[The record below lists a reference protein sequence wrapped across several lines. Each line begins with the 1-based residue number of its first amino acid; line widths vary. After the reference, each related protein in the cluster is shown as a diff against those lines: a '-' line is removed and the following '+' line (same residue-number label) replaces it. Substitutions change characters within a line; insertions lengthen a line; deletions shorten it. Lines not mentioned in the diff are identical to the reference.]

1 MDSVICN
8 GSSGAESQVMKKI
21 NSHSSFPGKR
31 RDPVGPPAGPL
42 SRSRLAKIASQFSG
56 LRIGVF
62 GDLMLDE
69 LLRGEA
75 TRISPEAPVPV
86 VLIRDTRTDESCF
99 PGGAGNVAAN
109 VAALGGRAM
118 VFGVVGDD
126 ETGRKLAERFAARG
140 IDARQVVEEPERTTP
155 RKLRIVAHQHQLL
168 RVDFEQVGPISP
180 RASRLLTER
189 FTRSVG
195 TLDALIISDYQK
207 GSVTSDLCV
216 EFTALARRRGIP
228 VLVDPKPEH
237 PEICRNATV
246 VTPNLYEAERMACEA
261 GKERV
266 PLADAR
272 ALRSAAPLLLEKL
285 GCEAL
290 LITRG
295 GEGMTLVERGGRLH
309 DIPSVPR
316 PVYDVTGAGDTVI
329 AVMALALAA
338 GGSMREAATLA
349 NLAGGSVVLKFGT
362 AVITPDELLAALR
375 EGSGK

>member
-86 VLIRDTRTDESCF
+86 VLIHDSRNNESRF

-109 VAALGGRAM
+109 VAALGGRAV

-140 IDARQVVEEPERTTP
+140 IDARQVVEEPGRTTP

-168 RVDFEQVGPISP
+168 RVDFERVQPIAQRS
-180 RASRLLTER
+180 SRLLAKR
-189 FTRSVG
+189 FARSAG
-195 TLDALIISDYQK
+195 ELDALVISDYLK
-207 GSVTSDLCV
+207 GSVTGELCT
-216 EFTALARRRGIP
+216 EFTALARRHRIP

-237 PEICRNATV
+237 PETCRSATV
-246 VTPNLYEAERMACEA
+246 ATPNLHEAERMASEA
-261 GKERV
+261 GKESV
-266 PLADAR
+266 PLADGP
-272 ALRSAAPLLLEKL
+272 ALRTAAPSLLEKL
-285 GCEAL
+285 GCESL

-295 GEGMTLVERGGRLH
+295 AEGMTLVEAGGRLH

-362 AVITPDELLAALR
+362 AVITPDELLAALGER
-375 EGSGK
+375 NRK